1 MTARVGNGYE
11 PYEVGP
17 LCDLSG
23 ETGELRGGEM
33 PVASGRPAIRPVTD
47 SALAPLVR
55 KYTEVLVRRFV
66 PIFLALAIT
75 VAGGGCGAGLG
86 GDDKPQ
92 RPLRL
97 GLIAPLTGNYEPL
110 GRDHKKAV
118 ELAVE
123 EVNAAGGVQGH
134 KIEIIVKDDRS
145 TPDQSA
151 ANFTE
156 IKDRVDLVIGSAF
169 SNCALATIPLAEQAK
184 VPYLSLAPA
193 DEQVD
198 PVRPYVF
205 VVPAISSKYA
215 ERLLQYF
222 QATGVTKLAVA
233 YDTKSSY
240 AVAGF
245 RGMQA
250 KASTYGVTI
259 VAAEEF
265 QTSTPDFA
273 PMFAKVKPSG
283 AQALTIWATGPP
295 AVTATKQYAAAK
307 VGIPLVLT
315 GAQASRLFLDPAGA
329 AAEGVTIA
337 SSIGVVGPY
346 LPDGP
351 LKDTIGNLSRS
362 FRGLYR
368 YAPPQFAQDGY
379 SAVRLLVAAVEH
391 AKSIDRSQVRNSLE
405 KVNLVTPNGVY
416 AYSPTDHSG
425 LTTDFIAVTRVDG
438 GTMIPTDWARSQ
450 FAAATNR

>member
-1 MTARVGNGYE
+1 
-11 PYEVGP
+11 
-17 LCDLSG
+17 
-23 ETGELRGGEM
+23 
-33 PVASGRPAIRPVTD
+33 
-47 SALAPLVR
+47 
-55 KYTEVLVRRFV
+55 VRRFV
-66 PIFLALAIT
+66 PYFLALAMI
-75 VAGGGCGAGLG
+75 VAAGGCGIGFG
-86 GDDKPQ
+86 EEEEQ

-123 EVNAAGGVQGH
+123 EVNAAGGVRGH
-134 KIEIIVKDDRS
+134 KIEIIVRDDKS
-145 TPDQSA
+145 TPDQSVA
-151 ANFTE
+151 AFNE
-156 IKDRVDLVIGSAF
+156 IKDSIDVLIGPAF
-169 SNCALATIPLAEQAK
+169 SNSALATIPLAEQARI
-184 VPYLSLAPA
+184 PYLSLAPA

-222 QATGVTKLAVA
+222 QATSVTRIAVA
-233 YDTKSSY
+233 YDTRSSY

-245 RGMQA
+245 KGMQA
-250 KASTYGVTI
+250 KAGQYGVTI
-259 VAAEEF
+259 VAAAEF
-265 QTSTPDFA
+265 QTGTADFN
-273 PMFAKVKPSG
+273 PVFNQVKNSG
-283 AQALTIWATGPP
+283 AQALTLWATGPP
-295 AVTATKQYAAAK
+295 AVAATKQYAAAK
-307 VGIPLVLT
+307 SSIPLVLT

-351 LKDTIGNLSRS
+351 LKDTIGGLSRS

-379 SAVRLLVAAVEH
+379 SAVRLLVAAVDN
-391 AKSIDRSQVRNSLE
+391 ARSLDRTKVRDALE
-405 KVNLVTPNGVY
+405 KVNLVTPNGIY
-416 AYSPTDHSG
+416 TYSDSDHNG
-425 LTTDFIAVTRVDG
+425 LTTDFIAITEVNG
-438 GTMIPTDWARSQ
+438 GTLIPTDWARTQ